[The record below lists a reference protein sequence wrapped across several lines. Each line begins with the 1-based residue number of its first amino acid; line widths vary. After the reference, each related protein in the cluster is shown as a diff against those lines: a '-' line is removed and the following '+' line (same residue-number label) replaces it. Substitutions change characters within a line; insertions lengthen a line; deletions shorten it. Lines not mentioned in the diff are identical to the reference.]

1 MPGSGGHWVVALGQ
15 LGCRSGQTCRDYLPC
30 ANFIPSKAFRRIVTN
45 AYVPRRAGHPIGA
58 RYLRAPEARRVGRP
72 AKLKRCSVE
81 AVHASGRLNTT
92 LPAQLARLTGF
103 FRAAPCNKMVIR
115 CVLGFIGQVVQTEGA
130 SLSRLAYEILPVR

>member
-15 LGCRSGQTCRDYLPC
+15 LGRRSGETCRDCLPC

-45 AYVPRRAGHPIGA
+45 AYVPHRAGDPIGA

-81 AVHASGRLNTT
+81 AVRRVGSPKYNTSS
-92 LPAQLARLTGF
+92 P
-103 FRAAPCNKMVIR
+103 
-115 CVLGFIGQVVQTEGA
+115 IGVSDRVFQGGP
-130 SLSRLAYEILPVR
+130 L